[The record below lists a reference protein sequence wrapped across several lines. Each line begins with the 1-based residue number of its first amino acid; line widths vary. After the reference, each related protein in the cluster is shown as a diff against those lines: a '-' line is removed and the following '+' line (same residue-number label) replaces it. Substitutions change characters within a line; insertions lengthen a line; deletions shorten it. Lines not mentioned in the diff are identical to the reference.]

1 MTHGYWR
8 LSRVHRETFPSP
20 RIYFVSGWPK
30 RNLNIS
36 EPPWLSLCSPLQRA
50 ADSISAPCRL
60 PDSQA
65 AREANA
71 LITACH
77 MIGLARVLSNKALM
91 SSFNCLRSAPL
102 APPAPSPAWTA
113 QTHAHPH
120 LHTLQQGW
128 GGREG
133 AFVPSEM
140 ASKRYRICV
149 HHWRTN
155 RPLSLSF
162 QCIGVKRENGFEDD
176 FNSILASHNADIIEI
191 NKCFWLSCGAVAMFK
206 GFEPPWN
213 HSETQGNLFYLIQ
226 SYSATVLEIY
236 CDKYL

>member
-8 LSRVHRETFPSP
+8 LSRVHCETFPSP

-30 RNLNIS
+30 HNLNIS
-36 EPPWLSLCSPLQRA
+36 EPSWLSLCSPLQQA
-50 ADSISAPCRL
+50 TDSISAPCRL

-65 AREANA
+65 VREANA
-71 LITACH
+71 VITACH

-91 SSFNCLRSAPL
+91 SSFNCFR
-102 APPAPSPAWTA
+102 APPQALPEP
-113 QTHAHPH
+113 QTHTYPH
-120 LHTLQQGW
+120 LHTLQWGW
-128 GGREG
+128 EG
-133 AFVPSEM
+133 VFVPSEM
-140 ASKRYRICV
+140 ASERYRICV

-162 QCIGVKRENGFEDD
+162 QYIGVKRENGFEDD
-176 FNSILASHNADIIEI
+176 FNSILASHNAHIIEI
-191 NKCFWLSCGAVAMFK
+191 NKCFWLSCGAVATFK

-226 SYSATVLEIY
+226 SYSATVLVKY
-236 CDKYL
+236 CDKSP

>member
-36 EPPWLSLCSPLQRA
+36 EPSWLSLCSPLQRA
-50 ADSISAPCRL
+50 TDSISAPCRL
-60 PDSQA
+60 ADSQA

-102 APPAPSPAWTA
+102 APPAKPCLNHTDTRTSTLAHTA
-113 QTHAHPH
+113 TGVGRAGGCVCPVWNGVQAIQNLCSSLENKQTIIAVIP
-120 LHTLQQGW
+120 
-128 GGREG
+128 
-133 AFVPSEM
+133 
-140 ASKRYRICV
+140 I
-149 HHWRTN
+149 HWCKTWKWVWR
-155 RPLSLSF
+155 
-162 QCIGVKRENGFEDD
+162 
-176 FNSILASHNADIIEI
+176 
-191 NKCFWLSCGAVAMFK
+191 WL
-206 GFEPPWN
+206 
-213 HSETQGNLFYLIQ
+213 
-226 SYSATVLEIY
+226 
-236 CDKYL
+236 